1 MNYKT
6 IIMYKILKII
16 FFILLTI
23 FLLEMV
29 SCSKADFDINSPNPN
44 QPSVVSPDFVLSA
57 ALSSSANIVLGGDAT
72 FADFWMGYWA
82 PYGEQSPS
90 VLSYNL
96 TSDSYAANWDDTYV
110 TLENYKNIIDN
121 SRIPQNAYFLA
132 IAKIMEV
139 FHYQRLV
146 DLYNNLPYHDAL
158 LKEHPFPT
166 YDSAGAVYKDLI
178 LELDSAVSIINTA
191 DPLSVEDP
199 GPSDVM
205 FQGDMDKWIK
215 FDRSLKLKILMRQTE
230 TTGGPAYI
238 TASLT
243 GLTTD
248 DFLGAGEDAG
258 INPGYSNS
266 STAQQSPEWRNVGFG
281 TDGSPT
287 GGNFYTRAN
296 SYGVNFYLA
305 TNDPRVK
312 QFYDTNS
319 NGIYQGRAF
328 GSSDVNQGNSVISG
342 IGSGI
347 LQSPG
352 MDAFIFPAF
361 ESLFIQAEAAQRGYI
376 AGDPALLFKMAVTES
391 FRLFNV
397 PNFVSAA
404 QTFYSQPNDKVNFD
418 ISTNK
423 IRTIILQKWAAL
435 NAIDP
440 LESYSDWRRLNIPS
454 DLPVS
459 VYPGT
464 TATHIPYRLLY
475 PTSEYHYN
483 AANVDKQ
490 GTINQFTSKIF
501 WMP

>member
-1 MNYKT
+1 MR
-6 IIMYKILKII
+6 KILNIVWFTI
-16 FFILLTI
+16 LTI
-23 FLLEMV
+23 FSIEMV
-29 SCSKADFDINSPNPN
+29 SCTKADFDINSPNPN
-44 QPSVVSPDFVLSA
+44 QPSEVSPDFVLSA
-57 ALSSSANIVLGGDAT
+57 ALSSSANILLGGDAT
-72 FADFWMGYWA
+72 FANFWMGYWA

-166 YDSAGAVYKDLI
+166 YDTAGEVYKDLI
-178 LELDSAVSIINTA
+178 LELDSAVSIINGA

-205 FQGDMDKWIK
+205 FQGDMDMWIK
-215 FDRSLKLKILMRQTE
+215 FDHTLKLKILMRQTQL
-230 TTGGPAYI
+230 TGGPAYI
-238 TASLT
+238 TQNLS
-243 GLTTD
+243 GLTTG
-248 DFLGAGEDAG
+248 DFLGEGEDAG
-258 INPGYSNS
+258 VNPGYSNS
-266 STAQQSPEWRNVGFG
+266 STAQQSPQWRNVGFG
-281 TDGSPT
+281 TDGAPT

-305 TNDPRVK
+305 NNDVRVK
-312 QFYDTNS
+312 QFYDTNA

-342 IGSGI
+342 LGFGI

-352 MDAFIFPAF
+352 MSALLIPAF
-361 ESLFIQAEAAQRGYI
+361 ESLFLQAEAAQRGYI
-376 AGDPALLFKMAVTES
+376 SGDPSILYKKAVTES
-391 FRLFNV
+391 FRVLAV
-397 PNFVSAA
+397 PDYAIAA
-404 QTFYSQPNDKVNFD
+404 QSFYTQASDKVNID
-418 ISTNK
+418 VSSNK
-423 IRTIILQKWAAL
+423 INTIILQKWAAL
-435 NAIDP
+435 NAFDP
-440 LESYSDWRRLNIPS
+440 VESYSDWRRLGIPS

-483 AANVDKQ
+483 AANVNGQ
-490 GTINQFTSKIF
+490 GTINQFTSQIF